1 MRDSNRKQPQPSNK
15 SHQPKSA
22 KTPSLQVNT
31 RTKDDHSFPI
41 VGMGASAGGLEA
53 FEKFFNHMPAD
64 SGMAFV
70 LVTHLDPGHS
80 SMMTELVG
88 RFTPMP
94 VAEVTD
100 DMPVEAN
107 RVYVIP
113 PNRHLAIDHGIL
125 KLCAQS
131 EHRGL
136 RLPIDIFFRSLAAD
150 QGERAVAII
159 LSGSGSDGTLGLQA
173 IHAAGGLSLAQ
184 DPATAGYD
192 GMPQSAINTGLVDLV
207 LPPEQMPAQLLIY
220 VKQFSSG
227 KRSRTGLAGKA
238 DSRSLQKILF
248 LLRQHTGHDFS
259 LYKSSTILR
268 RIERRMHLHDIRVH
282 QVYMRYLE
290 EHPEESQRLFKE
302 FLILVTNFFRDTEA
316 FSVIKD
322 KCVPQLLDKR
332 PEHQPLRVWVPGCG
346 TGEEAYSLAMVLQ
359 ESLDEHRR
367 TDKINIFATDLD
379 TEAIATARAGLYPH
393 SIAMD
398 VSPERLQR
406 FFVEEESG
414 YRIKNHLRE
423 SVVFAV
429 HDLIKDPPFT
439 RLDLLSCRNLL
450 IYLEGELQHKLL
462 PLFHYSLNP
471 GGVLFLGPAETIG
484 QFTDLFTVLDRKWKL
499 YQRRDATAAKQQVNF
514 AGITRI
520 HQPFAPTPALALHKV
535 SIAELAQK
543 TLLDQ
548 LTPPSVLVNEK
559 GDIIYLHGRTG
570 AFLEPAP
577 GTARMNI
584 LEMAREGCASEL
596 RAALHQAV
604 TQKKDILR
612 HHLKVKTNGG
622 LADFH
627 LKIKALSEPTGLEG
641 MFLVAFEELTSPVR
655 SKARRTSKSSQD
667 AIALEQELKLVKED
681 LQATIEEFQAASE
694 ELKSANEELQST
706 NEELQ
711 STNEEMETSKEEIQS
726 INEELLT
733 VNAELQAK
741 VDQLVKTESDIQNL
755 MNSTEIAT
763 IFLDLR
769 LCLTRYTPAATRI
782 FNLIPSDIGRPIS
795 HLAPNLEYQQLVADA
810 QAVLDTLA
818 PEKLEVST
826 PDRNWFQVRIIPYR
840 TGENRIDGVVITC
853 ADITRAKQAEEK
865 AQAAEKYA
873 ENIVATVREPLLVL
887 SQDLSVISANHAFYA
902 LFQVSP
908 EATVGRCIFDLGN
921 RQWDIPE
928 LRKLLEEILPHKTT
942 FEHYQVEHDFPDIGL
957 RTFLLNARKIIQD
970 DNGPS
975 LILLAME
982 DVTRKGEAKDPQ
994 EIPEGIA
1001 PSPQGV

>member
-1 MRDSNRKQPQPSNK
+1 MRDSNRKQPQLSNK
-15 SHQPKSA
+15 SHQPKSVRA
-22 KTPSLQVNT
+22 GPLIADTI
-31 RTKDDHSFPI
+31 TKDDHSFPI

-53 FEKFFNHMPAD
+53 FEKFFTNMPAD

-70 LVTHLDPGHS
+70 LVTHLDPGHT

-94 VAEVTD
+94 VAEITD
-100 DMPVEAN
+100 DMPVAAN
-107 RVYVIP
+107 RLYVIP
-113 PNRHLAIDHGIL
+113 PNRHLAIDQGIL
-125 KLCAQS
+125 KLS
-131 EHRGL
+131 PLPDHRGL

-150 QGERAVAII
+150 HSERAVAII
-159 LSGSGSDGTLGLQA
+159 LSGSGSDGALGLQA
-173 IHAAGGLSLAQ
+173 IHGAGGLCLAQ

-207 LPPEQMPAQLLIY
+207 LTPEQMPAQLLVY
-220 VKQFSSG
+220 TKQFSSG
-227 KRSRTGLAGKA
+227 KRIRAPLVGKA
-238 DSRSLQKILF
+238 DSIPLQKILS

-282 QVYMRYLE
+282 QVYGRYLE
-290 EHPEESQRLFKE
+290 EHPEEIQKLFKE
-302 FLILVTNFFRDTEA
+302 FLILVTNFFRDAEA
-316 FSVIKD
+316 FRVLKD
-322 KCVPQLLDKR
+322 KCVPQFLDRR

-367 TDKINIFATDLD
+367 ADKINIFATDLD
-379 TEAIATARAGLYPH
+379 AESIAMARAGLYPL

-398 VSPERLQR
+398 VSSERLQR
-406 FFVEEESG
+406 FFVKEESG
-414 YRIKNHLRE
+414 YRIKKHIRE

-439 RLDLLSCRNLL
+439 RLDFLSCRNLL
-450 IYLEGELQHKLL
+450 IYLESELQNKLL

-499 YQRRDATAAKQQVNF
+499 YQRRDAAVAKQHVNF

-520 HQPFAPTPALALHKV
+520 HQPFAPRPAPAVDKV
-535 SIAELAQK
+535 SIAELAQR
-543 TLLDQ
+543 TLLNQ

-559 GDIIYLHGRTG
+559 GDIIYIHGRTG
-570 AFLEPAP
+570 AYLEPAS

-584 LEMAREGCASEL
+584 LEMAREGYASEL
-596 RAALHQAV
+596 RAALRQAA
-604 TQKKDILR
+604 TLKKDILR

-622 LADFH
+622 LADVH
-627 LKIKALSEPTGLEG
+627 LTVKALSEPAGLEG
-641 MFLVAFEELTSPVR
+641 LFLVAFEEMTPPVK
-655 SKARRTSKSSQD
+655 SKIRRTSKSSQD
-667 AIALEQELKLVKED
+667 AIAMEQELKLVKAD
-681 LQATIEEFQAASE
+681 LQATTEEFQAANE

-733 VNAELQAK
+733 VNSELQVK
-741 VDQLVKTESDIQNL
+741 VDQLFKAESDIQNL

-769 LCLTRYTPAATRI
+769 LCLTRYTPAATMI
-782 FNLIPSDIGRPIS
+782 FNLIPGDIGRPIS
-795 HLAPNLEYQQLVADA
+795 HLAHNLKYKRLVEDA
-810 QAVLDTLA
+810 QAVIDTLV
-818 PEKLEVST
+818 PKKLEVFT
-826 PDRNWFQVRIIPYR
+826 HDRNWFQVRTIPYR
-840 TGENRIDGVVITC
+840 TRENLIDGVVITFT
-853 ADITRAKQAEEK
+853 DISRARQAEEK
-865 AQAAEKYA
+865 AQAAQHYA
-873 ENIVATVREPLLVL
+873 ENVVDTVREPLLVL
-887 SQDLSVISANHAFYA
+887 SHDLKVISANHSFYA

-908 EATVGRCIFDLGN
+908 EATMGKCIFDLGD

-928 LRKLLEEILPHKTT
+928 LRRLLEEILPNKTT
-942 FEHYQVEHDFPDIGL
+942 LEEYRMEHDFPDIGS

-970 DNGPS
+970 DNSPS

-982 DVTRKGEAKDPQ
+982 DVTRRG
-994 EIPEGIA
+994 
-1001 PSPQGV
+1001 